1 MDNKRI
7 IELLKKVF
15 SIYSKQLK
23 RKKLYYFMKF
33 VLIVF
38 ILKTKNK
45 SPNGYVPNN
54 NIFNK
59 LFNDYILIN
68 KKKDNTKL
76 NYFRNE
82 SKLYPFSPKIDSR
95 FLTFS
100 PRNKI
105 RNEPLGF
112 NNIGSSSYYNDQL
125 NLNKQL
131 SFFLDKNYRNKR
143 NINEDIFSNDINM
156 IHNSNNFSE
165 NSKIND
171 NTQYNTLRNIHF
183 RNPINLKYMSY
194 KLPKNGKNISSGKN
208 KNINKQ
214 ISEYLKDFERI
225 KIYKENRVSKNILN
239 PNHND
244 YLSFNKDFRK
254 AKKNESKY
262 IPYYR
267 NLYNNNIRKNLFN
280 KYNENKIGYM
290 TERERLSFI
299 QKNRPNSNY
308 INKKK

>member
-33 VLIVF
+33 VLVVF

-143 NINEDIFSNDINM
+143 NNNEDIFSNYINM
-156 IHNSNNFSE
+156 SQYSNNF
-165 NSKIND
+165 
-171 NTQYNTLRNIHF
+171 
-183 RNPINLKYMSY
+183 
-194 KLPKNGKNISSGKN
+194 
-208 KNINKQ
+208 
-214 ISEYLKDFERI
+214 
-225 KIYKENRVSKNILN
+225 
-239 PNHND
+239 
-244 YLSFNKDFRK
+244 
-254 AKKNESKY
+254 
-262 IPYYR
+262 
-267 NLYNNNIRKNLFN
+267 
-280 KYNENKIGYM
+280 
-290 TERERLSFI
+290 
-299 QKNRPNSNY
+299 
-308 INKKK
+308 